1 MNKESNYQKLNQSL
15 KGYQIKLI
23 EYLKANNP
31 EKLKL
36 NPEVIEIKNKR
47 LFFKMERHYGRLII
61 NLDILDDFHTK
72 KMKKVYARLF
82 LDSQLMT
89 KLLEDDE

>member
-72 KMKKVYARLF
+72 KMKKVYERLF

-89 KLLEDDE
+89 KLLEDDK